1 MCGIAGYW
9 GYGENLP
16 TDTLQKRIAA
26 MTQIL
31 RHRGPDSGGLWIQT
45 DAGLALGH
53 RRLAIR
59 DLSPLGHQPM
69 TSPDGRYVLSYNGE
83 IYNTAELCDALDR
96 HGVRPRGTSDTEVV
110 LLSCAAL
117 GVDATLDRLLGMF
130 AFALWDRK
138 ERRLTLARDRFGVK
152 PLYWMRENRRFCFAS
167 ELKGLRVLSD
177 WHPELDHDALALLLR
192 YGYIPAP
199 HCIWKG
205 AFKLPAAHR
214 LDIAGDGTV
223 TIRRYWDALAVVRE
237 GLRHP
242 LELTPTR
249 EEDAVAELDGLLTD
263 AVRRRMIADVP
274 VGAFLSGGIDSSA
287 ITALMQQCS
296 ATPVQTFC
304 IGFEE
309 ADYDEAPYAAAV
321 ARHLG
326 TKHTELYLTAHDA
339 QQVIP
344 DLPVIYDEPFADASQ
359 IPTTLLS
366 ALTRRSVTT
375 ALTGDGGDELFAGYG
390 RYAECLQRMPRF
402 SPVTVWRRGLAA
414 ALRGLKPATWD
425 ALCGWLPSGLRPRNP
440 GVRLHNHADL
450 VLEGSPHAFYHRYF
464 MQYWWHP
471 STILRTGAPPPTLAD
486 DRNLSR
492 HIAADLPR
500 MQYVDTMMY
509 LGEDILTKVDRA
521 SMRHSLET
529 RVPLLDVRVFE
540 WACRIPDA
548 WRMRNGAGKYLLRRV
563 LHRYVPPILVERPKM
578 GFGIPVGQWLRGSL
592 REWVEDL
599 LSEERLR
606 REGIFRPAPV
616 REAWQRHAEGRSN
629 WEYLL
634 WILLMFQAWH
644 AAPPPSP
651 SPTETDL
658 PVTVA

>member
-16 TDTLQKRIAA
+16 ADTLQTAIAA

-83 IYNTAELCDALDR
+83 IYNTEALTADLAKQ
-96 HGVRPRGTSDTEVV
+96 GITPRGASDTEV
-110 LLSCAAL
+110 LLLTCATFGIDAAL
-117 GVDATLDRLLGMF
+117 ERLLGMF

-152 PLYWMRENRRFCFAS
+152 PLYWMREKQRFCFAS
-167 ELKGLRVLSD
+167 ELKGLRVLPD
-177 WHPELDHDALALLLR
+177 WHPDLNHDALALLLR

-214 LDIAGDGTV
+214 MDITEHGDV
-223 TIRRYWDALAVVRE
+223 TLRRYWDPRDHVLEGQEHPFDLAQSNE
-237 GLRHP
+237 ERHI
-242 LELTPTR
+242 
-249 EEDAVAELDGLLTD
+249 AELDSLLTD

-274 VGAFLSGGIDSSA
+274 VGAFLSGGIDSSCV
-287 ITALMQQCS
+287 TALMQKCS

-309 ADYDEAPYAAAV
+309 TGYDEAPHAAAV

-326 TKHTELYLTAHDA
+326 TRHTELYLTARDA
-339 QQVIP
+339 HAIIP

-359 IPTTLLS
+359 IPTALLS

-390 RYAECLQRMPRF
+390 RYAECLRRMPRF
-402 SPVTVWRRGLAA
+402 SPPTVWRRGLAA
-414 ALRGLKPATWD
+414 ALRSQTPATWD
-425 ALCGWLPSGLRPRNP
+425 ALSRWLPPRFRPRNP
-440 GVRLHNHADL
+440 GARLHNYADL
-450 VLEGSPHAFYHRYF
+450 VLEGSPSAFYHRYF

-471 STILRTGAPPPTLAD
+471 STILRTGCPPPTLAD
-486 DRNLSR
+486 DPLLPR
-492 HIAADLPR
+492 HITADLPR
-500 MQYVDTMMY
+500 MQYMDIMMY

-521 SMRHSLET
+521 SMYHSLET
-529 RVPLLDVRVFE
+529 RVPLLDARVFA
-540 WACRIPDA
+540 WACRIPNA
-548 WRMRNGAGKYLLRRV
+548 WRLRHGAGKYLLRRV
-563 LHRYVPPILVERPKM
+563 LHKYVPRELVERPKM
-578 GFGIPVGQWLRGSL
+578 GFGIPVGQWLRGPL

-606 REGIFRPAPV
+606 REGIFRPSPL
-616 REAWQRHAEGRSN
+616 REAWQRHDEGRAN
-629 WEYLL
+629 WEYPL
-634 WILLMFQAWH
+634 WIVLMFQAWH
-644 AAPPPSP
+644 AAPRPHAA
-651 SPTETDL
+651 PTADL
-658 PVTVA
+658 PVEVA